1 MKKIFLYSSLALV
14 AFVSSCREIDD
25 NISPNNVDPS
35 EISPRQ
41 TLTAA
46 QNLVMTAQAGTMNS
60 LSNVWT
66 NTWAG
71 NYYYFGNPL
80 TREYS
85 LDISNTFGTG
95 IWSSSYNA
103 ANNLQGIIDKGSALP
118 LHSAIA
124 RILKAYQLQYV
135 VDFYGDAPY
144 SEAFKGQN
152 NLTPR
157 YDDDVT
163 IYRALVEEINKAI
176 LDIDNTV
183 VNGNT
188 VVTPQ
193 EDVIFGGN
201 MANWK
206 KFAKNVKLKLL
217 LRQSKVTTPSVRSYV
232 DAQLQTLATS
242 STADF
247 YVGDVV
253 INPGYSN
260 KNSATP
266 NPLFSNYGAVNFQGS
281 SLNTNGWRLYKAS
294 QYYANSV
301 NGTLYGSTTGD
312 YRGSQIFRRATTS
325 TSAAPQP
332 PSSVVGIR
340 QGGVKPAG
348 STEWQYSY
356 IGWKFIGS
364 TFDETAPTQIPPQVN
379 PDISNQ
385 AIYAMVFQGDTS
397 AGSYIAE
404 VGGAMD
410 GYLALASENQLLLAE
425 AATLYPGIFTFSA
438 QGAYNTAVQNSFA
451 FYKLLPARATNYL
464 NALNNTSVGWNGASN
479 KILAI
484 QYQRFVSL
492 ANLRQVETY
501 INFLKTGYPAIPNA
515 DNAIFPNKP
524 YRLIYPVSEYTGN
537 SSNVP
542 NVSQAQVFVKNQFT
556 PFWNQN

>member
-1 MKKIFLYSSLALV
+1 MKKIFLYSSIVLT

-46 QNLVMTAQAGTMNS
+46 QNLVMTAQAGTLNS

-85 LDISNTFGTG
+85 LDISNTFGAG
-95 IWSSSYNA
+95 IWTSSYTA
-103 ANNLQGIIDKGSALP
+103 ANNLQGIIDKGAGLP

-144 SEAFKGQN
+144 SEAFKGQS

-157 YDDDVT
+157 YDDDAA
-163 IYRALVEEINKAI
+163 IYRSLVEEINKAI
-176 LDIDNTV
+176 ADINATTQNGDN
-183 VNGNT
+183 

-193 EDVIFGGN
+193 EDVIFGGD
-201 MANWK
+201 MDNWE
-206 KFAKNVKLKLL
+206 KFAKNVKLKIL
-217 LRQSKVTTPSVRSYV
+217 LRQSKVTDPAVRAFV
-232 DAQLQTLATS
+232 DAQLQTLATGN
-242 STADF
+242 TADF
-247 YVGDVV
+247 YLGDVI

-281 SLNTNGWRLYKAS
+281 ALNTNGWRLYKAA

-301 NGTLYGSTTGD
+301 NGTLYGSATGD
-312 YRGSQIFRRATTS
+312 YRGSQMFRRATS
-325 TSAAPQP
+325 SASPAPQA
-332 PSSVVGIR
+332 PSSVVGIK
-340 QGGVKPAG
+340 QGGAKPAG
-348 STEWQYSY
+348 STEWQYSFL
-356 IGWKFIGS
+356 GWKFIGT
-364 TFDETAPTQIPPQVN
+364 TFNEKLPVATPPSPN
-379 PDISNQ
+379 PDQGNQ
-385 AIYAMVFQGDTS
+385 AIYAMIFQGDTS
-397 AGSYIAE
+397 GGAYIAE
-404 VGGAMD
+404 VGAAMD
-410 GYLALASENQLLLAE
+410 GYLALGSENKLLLAE
-425 AATLYPGIFTFSA
+425 AATLYPSIFTFSA
-438 QGAYNTAVQNSFA
+438 QSAYNSAVADSFD
-451 FYKLLPARATNYL
+451 FYGLLPARATNYL
-464 NALNNTSVGWNGASN
+464 AALNNTTVGWAGAPN
-479 KILAI
+479 KIAAI
-484 QYQRFVSL
+484 QYQRFASL

-515 DNAIFPNKP
+515 ENAIYPNKP
-524 YRLIYPVSEYTGN
+524 YRLIYPISEYTGN
-537 SSNVP
+537 SANVP